1 MYKSDAVNFLTA
13 FFAVIFSI
21 LLVIF
26 SFVTVLVGSVSS
38 LIKPDTVADVITSV
52 DYDELILDN
61 ETVDDIFDEFDMD
74 DEAVNEIMQ
83 SDVVKE
89 LIEGTTDGIYS
100 VLMGDENAK
109 LLSEDDIIDIFDDN
123 IDEILDIVEEY
134 SPEEIDR
141 DEIEDE
147 LRVAINENASEIV
160 SALPKTEDISNEMT
174 PEVELITEIV
184 VGPTLT
190 VIFGGISLVL
200 ALIIFALRH
209 RRCGGL
215 TWIGTAGIISSILM
229 LFTTVGIKALDLDN
243 FTDIDTMSAGLI
255 NSIVS
260 VLADKMIIALC
271 ITLVISVVC
280 IAVSTIVKSVT
291 SKKEVYPVY

>member
-38 LIKPDTVADVITSV
+38 LIKPETVADVITSV

-229 LFTTVGIKALDLDN
+229 LFTTVGSKTLDLDN